1 MVVDTSNSL
10 FFIKYKPL
18 SHSFSC
24 RFVGF
29 HENKSCEVIYGPV
42 DPTGQLCTLDN
53 QITLMINSENMVSN
67 TVNVL
72 IPAVLTQQLYC
83 FTAIGRTPMFTIAV
97 EGTFT
102 TGMLV
107 ILGM

>member
-1 MVVDTSNSL
+1 MDVDTLNSL
-10 FFIKYKPL
+10 FFVKYEPL
-18 SHSFSC
+18 SYSFSC

-29 HENKSCEVIYGPV
+29 HENKSCEVTYGPV

-53 QITLMINSENMVSN
+53 QTTLENNNENMISN
-67 TVNVL
+67 TVKVF

-83 FTAIGRTPMFTIAV
+83 FTAIGRTPTFTIAV

-102 TGMLV
+102 IADQQV
-107 ILGM
+107 